1 MRLIGTLEGRPR
13 AELFV
18 AYLYSQRIRTV
29 VEPQA
34 GASDVFEIWV
44 CDEDQVSNARH
55 EFEQYRATSDLKI
68 YEESL
73 KKAEDILRQETRQKQ
88 TAAKN
93 IKKVTYRTQVSSGWP
108 PPITLT
114 LVIISTI
121 VSLISN
127 FGDPG
132 ANNSLG
138 KTLVREMLFVDQN
151 DFIAEA
157 EKVGKENVDPA
168 ISLKKGQLWRAV
180 TPVFLHLHAMHLL
193 FNMLAV
199 IQLGRIIERMEGP
212 WRYGLIIL
220 LTAII
225 PNLLQGLM
233 PEEYFGNPIFAGMSG
248 IAFGLFG
255 FLWVKT
261 SLQPEFG
268 MAMPTSSVVLM
279 LAWLVMGF
287 TGALGPIANLAHLG
301 GLLTG
306 MLFAWLSVQLNSR

>member
-18 AYLYSQRIRTV
+18 AYLFSQRIRTV

-44 CDEDQVSNARH
+44 CDEDQVPKARH
-55 EFEQYRATSDLKI
+55 ELEQYRVASDLKV

-73 KKAEDILRQETRQKQ
+73 KKAEDLLRQETRQKQ

-93 IKKVTYRTQVSSGWP
+93 IKKVTYRTQVASGWP

-138 KTLVREMLFVDQN
+138 KTLVKEMLFVDQN
-151 DFIAEA
+151 DYIAEA

-199 IQLGRIIERMEGP
+199 IQLGRLIERMEGP

-233 PEEYFGNPIFAGMSG
+233 PEQYFGNPIFAGMSG

-261 SLQPEFG
+261 SLRPEFG

-287 TGALGPIANLAHLG
+287 TGTLGPIANLAHLG

-306 MLFAWLSVQLNSR
+306 MLFAWLSVQLSSR